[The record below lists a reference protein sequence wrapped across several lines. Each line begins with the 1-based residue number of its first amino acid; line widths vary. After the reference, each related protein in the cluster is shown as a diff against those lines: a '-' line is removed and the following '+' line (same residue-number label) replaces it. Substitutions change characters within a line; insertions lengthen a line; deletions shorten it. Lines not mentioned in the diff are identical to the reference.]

1 MSANEREAERILTEY
16 ARREREL
23 GRDHYSDTRAVNLFL
38 HQGQERAL
46 LEALGP
52 SGLLPLQ
59 ARSILEVGCGLGRW
73 LGVFEKFG
81 AERSR
86 VAGIDLD
93 PQRIA
98 EATQRFPGMQ
108 LMTADATQI
117 PWPDRSFDIVFQSL
131 VFTSILDDG
140 VRRAV
145 ASEMR
150 RVLKP
155 DGAILWYDFSYN
167 NPRNPAVR
175 KVSANEIKA
184 LFTDCDVDLARVSL
198 APPIA
203 RRLVERSW
211 LAASVLERLKLLN
224 THYFGVIRPRVPD

>member
-1 MSANEREAERILTEY
+1 
-16 ARREREL
+16 
-23 GRDHYSDTRAVNLFL
+23 
-38 HQGQERAL
+38 
-46 LEALGP
+46 
-52 SGLLPLQ
+52 
-59 ARSILEVGCGLGRW
+59 
-73 LGVFEKFG
+73 
-81 AERSR
+81 
-86 VAGIDLD
+86 
-93 PQRIA
+93 
-98 EATQRFPGMQ
+98 
-108 LMTADATQI
+108 
-117 PWPDRSFDIVFQSL
+117 
-131 VFTSILDDG
+131 
-140 VRRAV
+140 
-145 ASEMR
+145 MR